1 MSGVN
6 ICFFGW
12 FVRQL
17 YPVDN
22 MHMSKLP
29 RAIKSPFFSMAQI
42 MGFSVLLTALS
53 IFRPGA
59 EAAEPAVKI
68 GFLLKTMQEERYQ
81 TDKARFIAHAESL
94 GAKVLFDSSG
104 NNELTQLQQFEKMLD
119 EGCQVIVL
127 QPVNT
132 GTAGALVRLA
142 NKKGV
147 KVVGYDSLLTNG
159 PLDIMVMQDSW
170 AVGQL
175 QGEAMVKWFQEKRGK
190 VEGSVALIMGQPGD
204 SNATAMSQGVLDTI
218 QKNPGLKLIAQIA
231 HVDWSPDR
239 AAETTGNLLLKH
251 NNRVDAFVCN
261 NSGLAS
267 GVVASLDLEGLAN
280 AEKTFVAGSD
290 ADLKNVQY
298 IVQGKQAM
306 DIWKKIEPLAFK
318 AAEIAVEIAKNPS
331 KPAEAIAKEASQ
343 GDLRFTLI
351 DNGFTKVP
359 TVVTPVVSIT
369 KANID
374 GTLIAEK
381 VFTREQVYGAKK

>member
-1 MSGVN
+1 
-6 ICFFGW
+6 
-12 FVRQL
+12 
-17 YPVDN
+17 
-22 MHMSKLP
+22 MSKLP
-29 RAIKSPFFSMAQI
+29 RARKSRFFSVIQI
-42 MGFSVLLTALS
+42 IGLSILLMTALPMM
-53 IFRPGA
+53 IFQPVA

-81 TDKARFIAHAESL
+81 TDKARFIAHAGAL
-94 GAKVLFDSSG
+94 GAKVVFDSSG

-132 GTAGALVRLA
+132 GTAGAMVRLA
-142 NKKGV
+142 NQKGV

-159 PLDIMVMQDSW
+159 PLDVMVMQDSW

-218 QKNPGLKLIAQIA
+218 QKNPGLKLVAQIS

-239 AAETTGNLLLKH
+239 SAETTGNLLLKH
-251 NNRVDAFVCN
+251 NNRIDAFICN

-267 GVVASLDLEGLAN
+267 GVVASLELEGLAN

-290 ADLKNVQY
+290 ADLKNIQY
-298 IVQGKQAM
+298 IVQGKQVVE
-306 DIWKKIEPLAFK
+306 IWKKIEPLAFK
-318 AAEIAVEIAKNPS
+318 AAEIAVEIAKNPNT
-331 KPAEAIAKEASQ
+331 PVEVIAKEASKE
-343 GDLRFTLI
+343 DARFALV
-351 DNGFTKVP
+351 DNGFTQIP
-359 TVVTPVVSIT
+359 TVVTPVVPII
-369 KANID
+369 KGNID
-374 GTLIAEK
+374 STLIAEK
-381 VFTREQVYGAKK
+381 VFTREQVYGGKQ